1 MDPALPRQRRLLL
14 GSASED
20 TENNEQSCVFVH
32 LLQISIDDNIGW
44 VMWDWLQIRA
54 CLAPCN
60 RSLAETERACK
71 VGFHLE

>member
-32 LLQISIDDNIGW
+32 LLQISTDDNIGW
-44 VMWDWLQIRA
+44 VMWNWLQNRL
-54 CLAPCN
+54 CLALRK
-60 RSLAETERACK
+60 RSPAETERACK
-71 VGFHLE
+71 VGFHPE